1 MLAIIFTAIAAL
13 LLMVVSA
20 DATAPRRVA
29 LVVGNGGYQALSPL
43 HNPALDARA
52 LANILDANGFDVL
65 KCDDQRPGCFDLTRE
80 GLLDVLDRLRDRAE
94 GADLALV
101 FYSGHGMET
110 KADGNVLAPV
120 DMEVVDC
127 ATRALRRGV
136 PLESVFKA
144 MANAHQKIVILD
156 ACRNDPFAQCPKSRG
171 FAPVSFGTLRVP
183 TESVMLVA
191 STKPGDRS
199 EERRV

>member
-29 LVVGNGGYQALSPL
+29 LVVGNGGYQSLSPL
-43 HNPALDARA
+43 HNPALDART

-80 GLLDVLDRLRDRAE
+80 GLLDVLDRLRDKAE

-101 FYSGHGMET
+101 FYSGHGYQN
-110 KADGNVLAPV
+110 KCHAA
-120 DMEVVDC
+120 
-127 ATRALRRGV
+127 
-136 PLESVFKA
+136 
-144 MANAHQKIVILD
+144 KILHS
-156 ACRNDPFAQCPKSRG
+156 ASRL
-171 FAPVSFGTLRVP
+171 S
-183 TESVMLVA
+183 
-191 STKPGDRS
+191 
-199 EERRV
+199 